1 MVIQIE
7 TAQNGFVV
15 RDTKQEDAAPII
27 VENFNNLVG
36 VLVQAFNVKLENQ
49 EGAEENAEEN
59 AEEGAVASP
68 VVETAS
74 EKTKRTGASA

>member
-27 VENFNNLVG
+27 VESFNNLVG

-49 EGAEENAEEN
+49 EGEENAEEN
-59 AEEGAVASP
+59 AEEGAVAGP

>member
-27 VENFNNLVG
+27 VESFNNLVG

-49 EGAEENAEEN
+49 EGEEGAEEN
-59 AEEGAVASP
+59 AEEGAVADP

>member
-27 VENFNNLVG
+27 VESFNNLVG

-49 EGAEENAEEN
+49 EGNEGAEEN
-59 AEEGAVASP
+59 AEEGAVADP